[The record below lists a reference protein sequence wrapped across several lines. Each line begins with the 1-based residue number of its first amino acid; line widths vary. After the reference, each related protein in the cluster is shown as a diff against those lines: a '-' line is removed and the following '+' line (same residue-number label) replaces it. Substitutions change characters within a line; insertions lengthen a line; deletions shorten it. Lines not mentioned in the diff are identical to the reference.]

1 VGILVYHSGELSRAL
16 EPIHYSIGVAGPGR
30 RGVSRG
36 IHFFV
41 TFEKQAR
48 SSLLDN
54 SYQILTIRGQKASIK
69 QFAMVGSAV
78 FR

>member
-1 VGILVYHSGELSRAL
+1 VSDPRRSRA
-16 EPIHYSIGVAGPGR
+16 
-30 RGVSRG
+30 
-36 IHFFV
+36 
-41 TFEKQAR
+41 FEKQAR

-54 SYQILTIRGQKASIK
+54 PYQILTIRGQKASIK